1 MPEWFLNLDGGI
13 LLWLQEAVRNAVLTP
28 LFTLY
33 THLGDSGLMWIA
45 LSVLLLCFK
54 KTRKAGAAGLMA
66 LLLSLMFTNGILKHL
81 VERPRPWLTVEG
93 LTPLIAEH
101 DPNSFP
107 SGHTSASFAAA
118 SAWCRTLPR
127 RWMGVTAV
135 VLAALMGFSR
145 LYVGVHFPSD
155 VLALPLGGDWRRNT
169 KKELYPRRD
178 TALFGKRVKKLTS
191 ARPWHRPLPASSSAP
206 RPRPWRRPP

>member
-54 KTRKAGAAGLMA
+54 KTRKAGAAGLM
-66 LLLSLMFTNGILKHL
+66 
-81 VERPRPWLTVEG
+81 
-93 LTPLIAEH
+93 EH

-155 VLALPLGGDWRRNT
+155 VLAGVLVG
-169 KKELYPRRD
+169 
-178 TALFGKRVKKLTS
+178 LFCGWLACLLWQRFAAWKGLE
-191 ARPWHRPLPASSSAP
+191 A
-206 RPRPWRRPP
+206 

>member
-81 VERPRPWLTVEG
+81 VERTRPWLVVEG
-93 LTPLIAEH
+93 LTHLVVENDPL
-101 DPNSFP
+101 SFP
-107 SGHTSASFAAA
+107 SGHTCAAFAAGA
-118 SAWCRTLPR
+118 TWSRYAER
-127 RWMGVTAV
+127 RWLKFLCVAQ
-135 VLAALMGFSR
+135 AALMSFSR
-145 LYVGVHFPSD
+145 LYVGVHYPSD
-155 VLALPLGGDWRRNT
+155 VLAGALIGSLCALCALWLADRSRDRR
-169 KKELYPRRD
+169 
-178 TALFGKRVKKLTS
+178 RV
-191 ARPWHRPLPASSSAP
+191 
-206 RPRPWRRPP
+206 

>member
-1 MPEWFLNLDGGI
+1 MD
-13 LLWLQEAVRNAVLTP
+13 RNVLSAAFHVTIP
-28 LFTLY
+28 VLMGYLAIGMAF
-33 THLGDSGLMWIA
+33 GLMMD
-45 LSVLLLCFK
+45 S
-54 KTRKAGAAGLMA
+54 AGYNVFWA

-155 VLALPLGGDWRRNT
+155 VLAGVLVG
-169 KKELYPRRD
+169 
-178 TALFGKRVKKLTS
+178 LFCGWLACLLWQRFAAWKGLE
-191 ARPWHRPLPASSSAP
+191 A
-206 RPRPWRRPP
+206 

>member
-1 MPEWFLNLDGGI
+1 MLETIQIFDETA
-13 LLWLQEAVRNAVLTP
+13 LLWIQENLRGLLDPVVEGYT
-28 LFTLY
+28 TLGN
-33 THLGDSGLMWIA
+33 TGLMWIV
-45 LSVLLLCFK
+45 LSLAMLCWK
-54 KTRKAGAAGLMA
+54 PTRKAGVAALAAMVLGL
-66 LLLSLMFTNGILKHL
+66 LCTNVVLKHL
-81 VERPRPWLTVEG
+81 VARTRPWLVVEG
-93 LTPLIAEH
+93 LTALVDEH

-155 VLALPLGGDWRRNT
+155 VLAGVLVGLFCGWLACLLWQRFAAWRGL
-169 KKELYPRRD
+169 E
-178 TALFGKRVKKLTS
+178 A
-191 ARPWHRPLPASSSAP
+191 
-206 RPRPWRRPP
+206 

>member
-45 LSVLLLCFK
+45 LSVLLLCFP

-155 VLALPLGGDWRRNT
+155 VLAGVLVG
-169 KKELYPRRD
+169 
-178 TALFGKRVKKLTS
+178 LFCGWLACLLWQRFAAWKGLE
-191 ARPWHRPLPASSSAP
+191 A
-206 RPRPWRRPP
+206 